1 MFQLDEQTQMIAGV
15 IRQWCQSTLQPRIPA
30 LEHGTEMPFELMK
43 KMSKT
48 FGFDA
53 MLGGAVKKRIAKL
66 RAAEQSGT
74 EDKTDMAETMSE
86 AGGRN
91 PMMMHVV
98 VKELSRVSPGFA
110 MGFGVSMG
118 LTGGAIVSKG
128 TADQVERWGLPLS
141 TVQLIGSWCLTEPD
155 AGSDAFGSMRTTAVP
170 DGSSYVL
177 TGSKTF
183 ITNGPGADVFLVYAK
198 IDRGETPEGRGLG
211 TFIVE
216 RGMPGV
222 TVGPPFKKMG
232 MRDSPTSEVF
242 FDGVRLGVE
251 HLLGGREKGRGGR
264 TDTKESL
271 GNERSGIPSM
281 AWGIIERCY
290 DASLSY
296 VRERKQFGRAI
307 GEFQAVQLKITDLF
321 LKLRTVENIVYRLAW
336 MQQNGKRDMAYINA
350 SKAMAAQLAV
360 DAALTAVQIHGGYGY
375 MEELGIE
382 KLARDAKLLE
392 LGAGTTDINLLAAA
406 RELIGVTE

>member
-1 MFQLDEQTQMIAGV
+1 
-15 IRQWCQSTLQPRIPA
+15 
-30 LEHGTEMPFELMK
+30 MK

-53 MLGGAVKKRIAKL
+53 MLGGAVKKRIEKL
-66 RAAEQSGT
+66 RAGEASDP
-74 EDKTDMAETMSE
+74 DKLMGE
-86 AGGRN
+86 ASRN

-118 LTGGAIVSKG
+118 LVGGAIVSKG
-128 TADQVERWGLPLS
+128 TAEQIERWGLPIA
-141 TVQLIGSWCLTEPD
+141 TVQQIGSWCLTEPG
-155 AGSDAFGSMRTTAVP
+155 AGSDAFGSMRTTAKP

-177 TGSKTF
+177 KGSKTF

-198 IDRGETPEGRGLG
+198 VDRGEPEEARGMA

-216 RGMPGV
+216 KGMPGV
-222 TVGPPFKKMG
+222 TVGAPFKKMG

-242 FDGVRLGVE
+242 FDDVRLGVE
-251 HLLGGREKGRGGR
+251 HLLGGKEKGRGGR
-264 TDTKESL
+264 GDTKESL
-271 GNERSGIPSM
+271 GNERSGVPSM

-290 DASLSY
+290 DASVQY
-296 VRERKQFGRAI
+296 VRDRKQFGRPI

-336 MQQNGKRDMAYINA
+336 MQQHGKRDAPYVNA
-350 SKAMAAQLAV
+350 SKAMAAQMAV
-360 DAALTAVQIHGGYGY
+360 AASLTAIDIHGGYGY
-375 MEELGIE
+375 MEEYGIE

>member
-1 MFQLDEQTQMIAGV
+1 MFQLDEQTQMIATV
-15 IRQWCQSTLQPRIPA
+15 IRQWCQSTLAPKIPA
-30 LEHGTEMPFELMK
+30 LEAGTEMPFDLMK

-66 RAAEQSGT
+66 RAG
-74 EDKTDMAETMSE
+74 E
-86 AGGRN
+86 ASDPEKLMGEASRN

-118 LTGGAIVSKG
+118 LVGGAIVSKG
-128 TADQVERWGLPLS
+128 TAEQIERWGLPIA
-141 TVQLIGSWCLTEPD
+141 TVQQIGSWCLTEPG
-155 AGSDAFGSMRTTAVP
+155 AGSDAFGSMRTTAKP

-177 TGSKTF
+177 KGSKTF

-198 IDRGETPEGRGLG
+198 VDRGEPEEARGMA

-216 RGMPGV
+216 KGMPGV
-222 TVGPPFKKMG
+222 TVGAPFKKMG

-242 FDGVRLGVE
+242 FDDVRLGVE
-251 HLLGGREKGRGGR
+251 HLLGGKEKGRGGR
-264 TDTKESL
+264 GDTKESL
-271 GNERSGIPSM
+271 GNERSGVPSM

-290 DASLSY
+290 DASVQY
-296 VRERKQFGRAI
+296 VRDRKQFGRPI

-336 MQQNGKRDMAYINA
+336 MQQHGKRDAPYVNA
-350 SKAMAAQLAV
+350 SKAMAAQMAV
-360 DAALTAVQIHGGYGY
+360 AASLTAIDIHGGYGY
-375 MEELGIE
+375 MEEYGIE

>member
-15 IRQWCQSTLQPRIPA
+15 IRQWCEKTLQPKIPV
-30 LEHGTEMPFELMK
+30 LESGQEMPFELMK
-43 KMSKT
+43 KMAKS

-53 MLGGAVKKRIAKL
+53 MLGGALKKRVAKL
-66 RAAEQSGT
+66 RAGDAGSPDEVMQ
-74 EDKTDMAETMSE
+74 E

-110 MGFGVSMG
+110 MGFGVSIG
-118 LTGGAIVSKG
+118 LVGGAIAAKG
-128 TADQVERWGLPLS
+128 TPDQIERWGIPVSTLS
-141 TVQLIGSWCLTEPD
+141 QIGSWCLTEPN
-155 AGSDAFGSMRTTAVP
+155 AGSDAFGSMRTTATP
-170 DGSSYVL
+170 DGAGNYIL
-177 TGSKTF
+177 KGSKTF

-198 IDRGETPEGRGLG
+198 IERPGEAGVA

-216 RGMPGV
+216 RTMPGV

-242 FDGVRLGVE
+242 FDDVKLTTE
-251 HLLGGREKGRGGR
+251 HLLGGKEKGRAGR
-264 TDTKESL
+264 GDTKESL
-271 GNERSGIPSM
+271 GNERSGVPSM

-290 DASLSY
+290 DESIKY
-296 VRERKQFGRAI
+296 VRERRQFGRAI
-307 GEFQAVQLKITDLF
+307 GEFQAVQLKIADMF

-336 MQQNGKRDMAYINA
+336 MQQNGKRDMPYINA
-350 SKAMAAQLAV
+350 SKAMSAQYAM
-360 DAALTAVQIHGGYGY
+360 DAALTAIQIHGGYGY
-375 MEELGIE
+375 MEELGLE

-406 RELIGVTE
+406 RELIGPTD

>member
-1 MFQLDEQTQMIAGV
+1 MFRLDEQSQMVATMVRG
-15 IRQWCQSTLQPRIPA
+15 WCQSQLAPKIPA
-30 LEHGTEMPFELMK
+30 LEHGEEMPFDLMK
-43 KMSKT
+43 KMAKA

-53 MLGGAVKKRIAKL
+53 MLGGSVKKRIAKL
-66 RAAEQSGT
+66 RAG
-74 EDKTDMAETMSE
+74 ETGDGDPEKNIASSV
-86 AGGRN
+86 GN

-118 LTGGAIVSKG
+118 LAGGAIVSKG
-128 TADQVERWGLPLS
+128 TADQIEKWGLPLA
-141 TVQLIGSWCLTEPD
+141 TVQQIGAWCLTEPG
-155 AGSDAFGSMRTTAVP
+155 AGSDAFGSMRTTARKE
-170 DGSSYVL
+170 GSDYIL
-177 TGSKTF
+177 KGSKTF
-183 ITNGPGADVFLVYAK
+183 ITNGPGADIFLVYAK
-198 IDRGETPEGRGLG
+198 TDDGGVA

-242 FDGVRLGVE
+242 FDDVRLGVE
-251 HLLGGREKGRGGR
+251 HLLGGKEKGRAGR
-264 TDTKESL
+264 HDTKDSL
-271 GNERSGIPSM
+271 GSERSGVPSM

-290 DASLSY
+290 DASLAY
-296 VRERKQFGRAI
+296 VRERQQFGRPI

-321 LKLRTVENIVYRLAW
+321 LKLRTVENVVYRTAW
-336 MQQNGKRDMAYINA
+336 MQQNNVRDMPFVNA
-350 SKAMAAQLAV
+350 SKAMCAQMAV

-375 MEELGIE
+375 MEELGLE

-392 LGAGTTDINLLAAA
+392 LGAGTTDINLLACA
-406 RELIGVTE
+406 RELIGVHAGD